1 MRGFRTIHERK
12 SAILTIVVVV
22 LLLFCMSIFGLRY
35 MDPPQEYG
43 LAVNFGNTDFGK
55 SQDSKIEKLKTS
67 EANQAEEKLETP
79 PESAAEDS
87 PSEIEEDLISDN
99 TSEDFAI
106 DKLEEEKLLKRKTD
120 SLAEIK
126 RQELLIQK
134 EQEIKRAE
142 LDALMGG
149 LSSEP
154 SSSDGTTDTA
164 GNQGVVTGSPDSSEY
179 YSQGGN
185 DENGDYQLGDRKVLN
200 KAIYEANC
208 VEGNVVVRIEVNR
221 NGKVVKATPGVKGST
236 SQDPCL
242 MEPARKAAME
252 TTFAVDP
259 DADDIQVGKIT
270 YRFTNNS

>member
-12 SAILTIVVVV
+12 SAVLTLVVVA
-22 LLLFCMSIFGLRY
+22 LILFCLSVFGLRY

-55 SQDSKIEKLKTS
+55 NQDTKVENLKAS

-79 PESAAEDS
+79 PENIAEDS

-99 TSEDFAI
+99 ASEDYAV
-106 DKLEEEKLLKRKTD
+106 DKLEEEKLLKRKAD
-120 SLAEIK
+120 SLADVK
-126 RQELLIQK
+126 RKELLIQK

-149 LSSEP
+149 LSNES
-154 SSSDGTTDTA
+154 SSSDGTTDTT

-185 DENGDYQLGDRKVLN
+185 DENGDYQLGKRKVLN

-221 NGKVVKATPGVKGST
+221 NGKVIKATPGVKGST

-242 MEPARKAAME
+242 MEPARKAALE
-252 TTFAVDP
+252 TTFAADP
-259 DADDIQVGKIT
+259 DAEEIQVGQIT

>member
-12 SAILTIVVVV
+12 SAVLTLVVVA
-22 LLLFCMSIFGLRY
+22 LILFCLSVFGLRY

-55 SQDSKIEKLKTS
+55 NQDTKAENLKAS
-67 EANQAEEKLETP
+67 VANQAEEKLETP
-79 PESAAEDS
+79 PENIAEDS
-87 PSEIEEDLISDN
+87 PAEIEEDLISDN
-99 TSEDFAI
+99 ASEDYAV
-106 DKLEEEKLLKRKTD
+106 DKLEEEKLLKRKAD
-120 SLAEIK
+120 SLADVK
-126 RQELLIQK
+126 RKELLIQK

-149 LSSEP
+149 LSNEP
-154 SSSDGTTDTA
+154 SSTDGTTDTA

-185 DENGDYQLGDRKVLN
+185 DENGDYRLSGRKVLN

-208 VEGNVVVRIEVNR
+208 VEGIIFVKIEVNKK
-221 NGKVVKATPGVKGST
+221 GKVIKATPGVKGST
-236 SQDPCL
+236 SQEPCL
-242 MEPARKAAME
+242 MEPASKAAME
-252 TTFAVDP
+252 TTFNPDP
-259 DADDIQVGKIT
+259 DAKEVQVGIIV

>member
-1 MRGFRTIHERK
+1 
-12 SAILTIVVVV
+12 
-22 LLLFCMSIFGLRY
+22 